1 MIKAIIFDLG
11 GVVLDMKPLLDK
23 AVHIFQP
30 SDEDEFWKEIN
41 LEAIP
46 LCKGDI
52 TIFEFWKRM
61 AKRHKKKISEDILR
75 DLWIKDY
82 RELIS
87 INKKVQRI
95 VESLKESY
103 KIGMIS
109 NIISEHASI
118 NKKLGVFDM
127 YDVVMLSNEVK
138 LTKDKKEIF
147 LLTAEKLKVLPQECI
162 FVDDI
167 EKFVNVANSVGMKA
181 ILYKSP
187 SQLQKELTSLLGKTG

>member
-1 MIKAIIFDLG
+1 
-11 GVVLDMKPLLDK
+11 
-23 AVHIFQP
+23 
-30 SDEDEFWKEIN
+30 
-41 LEAIP
+41 
-46 LCKGDI
+46 
-52 TIFEFWKRM
+52 M

-127 YDVVMLSNEVK
+127 YDVVILSNEVK